1 MTEQAELSTNEVM
14 LHGLLLQSLKGD
26 NHTYQQFLK
35 ELARVLRCYFRRRLI
50 ALPDEVEDL
59 VQESLLAI
67 HNKRH
72 TYDATQPVTAW
83 IYAIAKYKLI
93 DLMRRRERQ
102 DQWNDPFD
110 EAGEFATPCDD
121 EATDAKRD
129 VHLLLNQLP
138 DRMRLPIIHTKLEGL
153 SVAEAAERT
162 GLTESAVKVGV
173 HRGLKALHN
182 LLRGTP

>member
-1 MTEQAELSTNEVM
+1 MTEQSELSTNERM
-14 LHGLLLQSLKGD
+14 LHGLLLQSLKG
-26 NHTYQQFLK
+26 NTGTYQQFLK
-35 ELARVLRCYFRRRLI
+35 ELARLLRGYFRRRLT

-110 EAGEFATPCDD
+110 EAYEFSTPSEE

-129 VHLLLNQLP
+129 VHLLLKQLP

-153 SVAEAAERT
+153 SVAEAAHRT

-173 HRGLKALHN
+173 HRGLKALHA